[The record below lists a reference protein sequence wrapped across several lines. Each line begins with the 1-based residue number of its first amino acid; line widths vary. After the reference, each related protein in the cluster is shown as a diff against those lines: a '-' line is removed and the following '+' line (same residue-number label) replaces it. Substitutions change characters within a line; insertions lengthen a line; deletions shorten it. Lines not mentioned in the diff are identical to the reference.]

1 MEGERSVARLFAEEP
16 LSWGL
21 RGDPY
26 LWRAMATH
34 LAHTPWPTTAQQLEA
49 LIVQAFEQLTGR
61 AWSSAGH
68 FFVEAFARGGMS
80 SGGISMGFWHER
92 GLPLLCARWAQ
103 A

>member
-1 MEGERSVARLFAEEP
+1 MEEERSVARLFAEEP

-34 LAHTPWPTTAQQLEA
+34 LAHTPWPATAQQLEA

-68 FFVEAFARGGMS
+68 FFVEAFAHGGMS

-92 GLPLLCARWAQ
+92 GLPLLCARWAR